1 MFHPNLRECI
11 ECRLFDSG
19 RLADNQTCQRLCKDE
34 IITVETLGEC
44 VNTHTCTEQM
54 ADRPRAFNICCICSY
69 FLFFFFFHITNLPHC
84 HFPSELWTLLL
95 PDCTNSPDDV
105 SWSSTSDISSE
116 ANQAHVQTVAKAS
129 LKTDLWFILFR
140 AADVMNEQKAFDQNK
155 KDVWPDL

>member
-54 ADRPRAFNICCICSY
+54 ADRLRRGFNICCICSY
-69 FLFFFFFHITNLPHC
+69 FLFFFTSQTSHTVTFHQ
-84 HFPSELWTLLL
+84 
-95 PDCTNSPDDV
+95 
-105 SWSSTSDISSE
+105 SSE
-116 ANQAHVQTVAKAS
+116 RCCCQTALTRPMTSAGLQQVTFH
-129 LKTDLWFILFR
+129 LKQIRHTFRLWR
-140 AADVMNEQKAFDQNK
+140 K
-155 KDVWPDL
+155 PP